1 MEGVLPVVLGITWK
15 AAVTAVVL
23 LLVSKVAERLGPF
36 MASIVMAFPMNAGP
50 GYFFLALTEEPQFMA
65 AGALPSLAGTGAVF
79 MFIPAYVHVASRWG
93 GFVLPVL
100 AGIVSWSVGAWII
113 AQVDLTLAWAF
124 VLTAAGAAVA
134 VVFSRQF
141 DFHSAPKFAKV
152 PFHFMVG
159 RAVVGGTIVATAA
172 TLANIV
178 GPYIAGMAFAF
189 PTTICATMWMMTRLF
204 GAEFAAAT
212 IQSARLTMI
221 NYITFCAV
229 LYLTAEHLT
238 SMQAW
243 TAAIVAPMFTAGG
256 LALFGH
262 RARRRAAAKRQA
274 DLAA

>member
-1 MEGVLPVVLGITWK
+1 MEEIAPVVFGVVWK

-23 LLVSKVAERLGPF
+23 LLVSKVGERLGPF

-50 GYFFLALTEEPQFMA
+50 GYFFLALTEEPRFMA

-100 AGIVSWSVGAWII
+100 AGIASWSVGAWII
-113 AQVDLTLAWAF
+113 AQIELTLPAAF
-124 VLTAAGAAVA
+124 LLTAGGAAVA

-141 DFHSAPKFAKV
+141 DFHSAPKFARV
-152 PFHFMVG
+152 PFRFMVG
-159 RAVVGGTIVATAA
+159 RAIVGGLIVATAA

-189 PTTICATMWMMTRLF
+189 PTTICATMWMMTKLF
-204 GAEFAAAT
+204 GATFAAAT

-221 NYITFCAV
+221 NYITFCTV
-229 LYLTAEHLT
+229 LYLSAQHVT

-243 TAAIVAPMFTAGG
+243 TLAIVAPMFTSAG
-256 LALFGH
+256 LALFGR
-262 RARRRAAAKRQA
+262 RARLRAAAK
-274 DLAA
+274 AAAGS

>member
-1 MEGVLPVVLGITWK
+1 METIGPILFGITWK

-23 LLVSKVAERLGPF
+23 LAVSKVGERLGPF

-93 GFVLPVL
+93 GFVMPML
-100 AGIVSWSVGAWII
+100 AGIASWCVGAWVI
-113 AQVDLTLAWAF
+113 AQIELDLLSAF
-124 VLTAAGAAVA
+124 LLTGAGAAVA
-134 VVFSRQF
+134 VIFSRQF
-141 DFHSAPKFAKV
+141 DFHSAPKFSRV
-152 PFHFMVG
+152 PFRFMVL
-159 RAVVGGTIVATAA
+159 RAIVGGTIVATAA
-172 TLANIV
+172 TLANVV

-204 GAEFAAAT
+204 GATFAAAT

-229 LYLTAEHLT
+229 LYLSAEHLS

-243 TAAIVAPMFTAGG
+243 TAAIIAPMFTAAGF
-256 LALFGH
+256 ALFGH
-262 RARRRAAAKRQA
+262 RARLRAAANRQT
-274 DLAA
+274 DLPA

>member
-1 MEGVLPVVLGITWK
+1 MEIVLPIIGGIVWK
-15 AAVTAVVL
+15 AGVTAIVL
-23 LLVSKVAERLGPF
+23 LLVSKVGERLGPF

-100 AGIVSWSVGAWII
+100 AGIASWSVGAWII
-113 AQVDLTLAWAF
+113 AQIDLTLTWAF
-124 VLTAAGAAVA
+124 ILTGAGAVVA
-134 VVFSRQF
+134 VIFSRQF
-141 DFHSAPKFAKV
+141 DFHSAPKFARL

-159 RAVVGGTIVATAA
+159 RAIVGGLIVATAA

-178 GPYIAGMAFAF
+178 GPYIAGMAFAL

-204 GAEFAAAT
+204 GATFAAAT

-229 LYLTAEHLT
+229 LYLSAEHLT
-238 SMQAW
+238 SIQAW
-243 TAAIVAPMFTAGG
+243 TVAIIAPMFTSAG

-262 RARRRAAAKRQA
+262 RARVRAAAKHQS
-274 DLAA
+274 DLTA

>member
-1 MEGVLPVVLGITWK
+1 MEDIAPLLFGIVWK

-23 LLVSKVAERLGPF
+23 LMVSKVGERLGPF

-93 GFVLPVL
+93 GFVFPLL
-100 AGIVSWSVGAWII
+100 AGIVAWAVGAWII
-113 AQVDLTLAWAF
+113 AQVELTLVSAF
-124 VLTAAGAAVA
+124 LLTAAGAGIA

-141 DFHSAPKFAKV
+141 DFHSAPKFSRV
-152 PFHFMVG
+152 PFRLMVG
-159 RAVVGGTIVATAA
+159 RAIVGGTIVATAA
-172 TLANIV
+172 TLANVV

-221 NYITFCAV
+221 NYITFCAA
-229 LYLTAEHLT
+229 LYLSAQHVA

-243 TAAIVAPMFTAGG
+243 TIAIIAPMFTSAG
-256 LALFGH
+256 LALFGR
-262 RARRRAAAKRQA
+262 RARLRAAAKH
-274 DLAA
+274 AAGS

>member
-1 MEGVLPVVLGITWK
+1 MEDVLPIVFGIVWK

-23 LLVSKVAERLGPF
+23 LLVSKVGERLGPF

-79 MFIPAYVHVASRWG
+79 MFIPAYVHVASRLG
-93 GFVLPVL
+93 GFILPLL
-100 AGIVSWSVGAWII
+100 AGIASWSVGAWVI
-113 AQVDLTLAWAF
+113 AQIDLTLVSALL
-124 VLTAAGAAVA
+124 LTAGGAVIA

-141 DFHSAPKFAKV
+141 DFHSAPKFARV
-152 PFHFMVG
+152 PFRLMVG
-159 RAVVGGTIVATAA
+159 RAIVGGTIVATAA
-172 TLANIV
+172 TLANVV

-204 GAEFAAAT
+204 DATFAAAT

-221 NYITFCAV
+221 NYIAFCAA
-229 LYLTAEHLT
+229 LYLAAQHVS

-243 TAAIVAPMFTAGG
+243 FIAIAAPMVTSAG
-256 LALFGH
+256 LAMFGR
-262 RARRRAAAKRQA
+262 RARLRAAAKI
-274 DLAA
+274 AAESS

>member
-1 MEGVLPVVLGITWK
+1 MEDLGPILLGVAWK
-15 AAVTAVVL
+15 ASVTAVVL
-23 LLVSKVAERLGPF
+23 LLVSKVGERLGPF

-50 GYFFLALTEEPQFMA
+50 GYFFLAMTEEPQFMA

-93 GFVLPVL
+93 GFVLPML
-100 AGIVSWSVGAWII
+100 AGIASWSVGAFVI
-113 AQVDLTLAWAF
+113 AQIDLTMTWAF
-124 VLTAAGAAVA
+124 ALTAAGAAIA
-134 VVFSRQF
+134 VLFSRKF
-141 DFHSAPKFAKV
+141 DFHSVPKFTRV
-152 PFHFMVG
+152 PFRFMVL
-159 RAVVGGTIVATAA
+159 RAVVGGTIVAVAA

-204 GAEFAAAT
+204 GATFAAAT

-229 LYLTAEHLT
+229 LYISAQHVT

-243 TAAIVAPMFTAGG
+243 TIAIIAPMFTSAG

-262 RARRRAAAKRQA
+262 RAKLRAAAKHRSDQPA
-274 DLAA
+274 

>member
-243 TAAIVAPMFTAGG
+243 TAAIVAPMFTAAG